1 MVSRV
6 EAVMNVEELKV
17 FLKEHLVPSRLYKI
31 GGASNHRICMQ
42 KSAEGWD
49 VFFSEKKEKVG
60 LLHFKDEASACL
72 SMKNELRKLM
82 EVIYGLTWAPVR

>member
-1 MVSRV
+1 
-6 EAVMNVEELKV
+6 MNVQELKV

-31 GGASNHRICMQ
+31 GGTSNHRICMQ
-42 KSAEGWD
+42 KSSEGWD

-72 SMKNELRKLM
+72 SMKEELRKLM
-82 EVIYGLTWAPVR
+82 EVIYGLTWAPAR